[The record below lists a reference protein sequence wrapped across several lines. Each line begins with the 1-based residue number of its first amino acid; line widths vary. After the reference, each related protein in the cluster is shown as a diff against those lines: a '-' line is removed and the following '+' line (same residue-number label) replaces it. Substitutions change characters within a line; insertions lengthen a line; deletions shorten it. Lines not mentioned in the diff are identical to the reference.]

1 MIGYKK
7 RTLIEGA
14 TIRQMHNFSNL
25 NRVIITQ
32 MIGII
37 NSTII
42 KENNIKAESKMNK
55 NRIRI
60 LGDSHIKIHSQKDLL
75 QRMNRGKI
83 HLRDK

>member
-7 RTLIEGA
+7 KTLIEGA

-37 NSTII
+37 NLTII